1 MEFRRTSNGLHLV
14 VNKDKTIIKQLNGTT
29 FRLDELIQVQI
40 DAFTQNLTFTVVT
53 DENDKYTFDL
63 DVKEEHNGICSLRYF
78 GITSPQK
85 HFVADIYST
94 KGKNTMDDLNEFIK
108 SELNPIRDVFDK
120 KFKEECKLN
129 GIKKDFE

>member
-1 MEFRRTSNGLHLV
+1 MVYIWAANKYKTV
-14 VNKDKTIIKQLNGTT
+14 VKQLNGST

-40 DAFTQNLTFTVVT
+40 DAFTQNLTFTFVT

-63 DVKEEHNGICSLRYF
+63 DVKVDNDERCSLRYF

-85 HFVADIYST
+85 HFATGINGM
-94 KGKNTMDDLNEFIK
+94 KGKNTMEDLNKFIN

-120 KFKEECKLN
+120 KFKEECKLK
-129 GIKKDFE
+129 GIEKDFN

>member
-1 MEFRRTSNGLHLV
+1 MVYIWVYNKSKNLV
-14 VNKDKTIIKQLNGTT
+14 KQLNGST

-40 DAFTQNLTFTVVT
+40 DAFTQKLTFTFVT

-63 DVKEEHNGICSLRYF
+63 DVKVEHDGMCSLRYF

-85 HFVADIYST
+85 HFTTGINDT
-94 KGKNTMDDLNEFIK
+94 KGKNTMEDLEEFIN
-108 SELNPIRDVFDK
+108 SELKPIRDLFDK

-129 GIKKDFE
+129 DIKKDFE

>member
-1 MEFRRTSNGLHLV
+1 MV
-14 VNKDKTIIKQLNGTT
+14 YIWVANKDKTIIKQLNGST
-29 FRLDELIQVQI
+29 FRMDELIQVQV
-40 DAFTQNLTFTVVT
+40 DAFTQNLTFTFVT

-63 DVKEEHNGICSLRYF
+63 DIKVGHDEKCSLRYF

-85 HFVADIYST
+85 HFATGINGI
-94 KGKNTMDDLNEFIK
+94 KGKTTMEDLSKFIN

-129 GIKKDFE
+129 GIEKDFD